1 MSATLKEKL
10 DRSQEI
16 AGKMKTLADKFSEAR
31 KAGKTWEE
39 SERSEFDSLSS
50 EYDKLKS
57 EIEEERSADKINSRI
72 QQIDE
77 DQKRSLRHGKPKPGL
92 DDRIPGEDRTYGDA
106 GYGLDGARELARNEI
121 DKRTALRAWMVS
133 EFAPHLIDERMQD
146 AAHRVGMPLSAKSL
160 QVRSLDDFSFSKL
173 QSEVRSTHPSRL
185 GNLNEERALSKLS
198 SPGVELVPQSWMA
211 QVELAMLT
219 YGPFLAYVSTLTT
232 GDGTQ
237 INYPTGDDTANEGVV
252 VAEAADINALPQP
265 DPTMASIAIGA
276 FEYTSR
282 FIKVP
287 FTLSRDSI
295 VNIDLLIATLVGE
308 RMGRIYTNHGTVGTG
323 TGQMQGIRTASATGV
338 TAASATAIAGDDLI
352 NLVHSVD
359 IAYRRNGTF
368 MANDTIIGAIR
379 RLKDTTGQYL
389 WQSNLRE
396 GMPDTILGRPVI
408 TNSYMASTM
417 AATNISVLFGDFSKY
432 MFRRVGAGTL
442 FRLQERFAEFLQTG
456 FLFHQSADGRLI
468 RANATT
474 LNPVKRLTH

>member
-16 AGKMKTLADKFSEAR
+16 AGKMKTLADKFNEAR
-31 KAGKTWEE
+31 KAGKAWEE
-39 SERSEFDSLSS
+39 SERSEFDSLSN
-50 EYDKLKS
+50 EYDKLKA
-57 EIEEERSADKINSRI
+57 EIEDERSADKVNGRI
-72 QQIDE
+72 QQIND
-77 DQKRSLRHGKPKPGL
+77 DQQRSLRHGKPKPGL

-106 GYGLDGARELARNEI
+106 GYTREEARELAQNEL
-121 DKRTALRAWMVS
+121 DRRHAMRAWMVA
-133 EFAPHLIDERMQD
+133 EFAPHLIDERMQE
-146 AAHRVGMPLSAKSL
+146 AAHRVGMPLHAKSI
-160 QVRSLDDFSFSKL
+160 QVRANDDFAFSRL
-173 QSEVRSTHPSRL
+173 QSEVRNTHPSRL
-185 GNLNEERALSKLS
+185 GNLNEERALSKIA

-219 YGPFLAYVSTLTT
+219 YGPLLAYVSTLTT
-232 GDGTQ
+232 SDGTQ

-252 VAEAADINALPQP
+252 VTEAADINALPQP
-265 DPTMASIAIGA
+265 DPTMAGIPISA

-295 VNIDLLIATLVGE
+295 INIDLLIATLVGE

-323 TGQMQGIRTASATGV
+323 SGQMQGIRTASATGA
-338 TAASATAIAGDDLI
+338 TAAAATAIAGDDII
-352 NLVHSVD
+352 NLMHSVD

-368 MANDTIIGAIR
+368 MMNDSIIAAVR

-389 WQSNLRE
+389 WQSNLRD

-408 TNSYMASTM
+408 PNSYMAATI

-432 MFRRVGAGTL
+432 MFRRVGTGTL

-456 FLFHQSADGRLI
+456 YLFHQSADGRLI